1 MPLELCHPGSGGS
14 AFEARR
20 ERDPRSSGEALPC
33 TAESLRSGV
42 VLSPSELEGLWNSER
57 PYLNTASYG
66 LPPTPAYDA
75 LQQAL
80 AEWRHG
86 RTSWEGW
93 TEAVGH
99 ARASFARLVGC
110 RADDVSAGAT
120 VSELVGLVAASLPD
134 GACVLVP
141 DVEFTSNLFPWLVQ
155 EQRGVQV
162 RTAPLERLAD
172 EVEAA
177 TTLVAVSAVQS
188 SNGDVADL
196 GAIAAAAEA
205 SDALV
210 LVDATQACGW
220 LPLDAARFDFV
231 VVHTYKWLMSPRG
244 AALMA
249 VRPERLDA
257 LKPIHAG
264 WWAGEEPHKDY
275 YGPPLRLAHSAR
287 RLDSSPAWFSWV
299 GTAPTMELVERIGVE
314 AIHEHDVSLANRF
327 RAGMGLEPADTA
339 IVSLDV
345 EDGAA
350 KLDRAGIRAA
360 VRAGGLR
367 VSFHL
372 YNTPADV
379 DAALDA
385 LS

>member
-1 MPLELCHPGSGGS
+1 M
-14 AFEARR
+14 
-20 ERDPRSSGEALPC
+20 
-33 TAESLRSGV
+33 
-42 VLSPSELEGLWNSER
+42 LSPSELDGLWSTER

-66 LPPTPAYDA
+66 LPPRPAFAA
-75 LQQAL
+75 LQSAL
-80 AEWRHG
+80 EEWQGG

-93 TEAVGH
+93 TESVAR
-99 ARASFARLVGC
+99 ARASFAQLVGC
-110 RADDVSAGAT
+110 RAEDIAAGAT

-134 GACVLVP
+134 GAEVLVP
-141 DVEFTSNLFPWLVQ
+141 ELEFTSNLFPWLAQ
-155 EQRGVQV
+155 ERRGVTV

-172 EVEAA
+172 AVEPS

-188 SNGDVADL
+188 STGELADL
-196 GAIAAAAEA
+196 AAVGEAAR
-205 SDALV
+205 SHDALV

-220 LPLDAARFDFV
+220 LPLAAGGGDFV
-231 VVHTYKWLMSPRG
+231 VAHTYKWLMSPRG

-257 LKPIHAG
+257 VVPIHAG
-264 WWAGEEPHKDY
+264 WWAAENPLADY
-275 YGPPLRLAHSAR
+275 YGPPLRLAASAR

-299 GTAPTMELVERIGVE
+299 GTAPALELVQRIGIE
-314 AIHEHDVSLANRF
+314 RIHEHDVGLANRF
-327 RAGMGLEPADTA
+327 RVGMGIEPGDSA
-339 IVSLDV
+339 IVSVDV
-345 EDGAA
+345 ENGAE
-350 KLDRAGIRAA
+350 KLERAGIRAA

-385 LS
+385 LA

>member
-1 MPLELCHPGSGGS
+1 
-14 AFEARR
+14 
-20 ERDPRSSGEALPC
+20 
-33 TAESLRSGV
+33 
-42 VLSPSELEGLWNSER
+42 VLSEAELEGLWSPEH

-66 LPPTPAYDA
+66 LPPMPAYEA

-80 AEWRHG
+80 DEWRHG

-93 TEAVGH
+93 TESVGR

-110 RADDVSAGAT
+110 RSEDVAAGAT
-120 VSELVGLVAASLPD
+120 VSELVGLVAASLPE
-134 GACVLVP
+134 GARVLVP
-141 DVEFTSNLFPWLVQ
+141 EVEFTSNLFPWLVQ
-155 EQRGVQV
+155 AHRGVEV
-162 RTAPLERLAD
+162 RTAPLQRLAD
-172 EVEAA
+172 EVDAA

-196 GAIAAAAEA
+196 AAIADAAAA
-205 SDALV
+205 SGALV

-220 LPLDAARFDFV
+220 LPLDSGRFDFV

-249 VRPERLDA
+249 VRPGRLDT
-257 LKPIHAG
+257 LTPVHAG

-299 GTAPTMELVERIGVE
+299 GAAPTLELVGRIGVE
-314 AIHEHDVSLANRF
+314 RIREHDVGLANRF
-327 RAGMGLEPADTA
+327 RAGMGLEPSDSA
-339 IVSLDV
+339 IVSVDV
-345 EDGAA
+345 EGAA
-350 KLDRAGIRAA
+350 EKLERAGIRAA

-385 LS
+385 LA

>member
-1 MPLELCHPGSGGS
+1 
-14 AFEARR
+14 
-20 ERDPRSSGEALPC
+20 
-33 TAESLRSGV
+33 
-42 VLSPSELEGLWNSER
+42 VLSEAELEGLWSPEH

-66 LPPTPAYDA
+66 LPPMPAYEA

-80 AEWRHG
+80 DEWRHG

-93 TEAVGH
+93 TESVGR

-110 RADDVSAGAT
+110 RSEDVAAGAT
-120 VSELVGLVAASLPD
+120 VSELVGLVAASLPE
-134 GACVLVP
+134 GARVLVP
-141 DVEFTSNLFPWLVQ
+141 EVEFTSNLFPWLVQ
-155 EQRGVQV
+155 AHRGVEV
-162 RTAPLERLAD
+162 RTAPLQRLAD
-172 EVEAA
+172 EVDAA

-196 GAIAAAAEA
+196 AAIADAAAA
-205 SDALV
+205 SGALV

-220 LPLDAARFDFV
+220 LPLDSGHFDFV
-231 VVHTYKWLMSPRG
+231 VAHTYKWLMSPRG
-244 AALMA
+244 AVLMA
-249 VRPERLDA
+249 VRPGRLEG
-257 LKPIHAG
+257 LTPVHAG

-299 GTAPTMELVERIGVE
+299 GAAPTLELVERIGVE
-314 AIHEHDVSLANRF
+314 RIHEHDVTLANRF
-327 RAGMGLEPADTA
+327 RAGMRLEPSDSA
-339 IVSLDV
+339 IVSVDV
-345 EDGAA
+345 EGAA
-350 KLDRAGIRAA
+350 EKLERAGIRAA

-385 LS
+385 LA